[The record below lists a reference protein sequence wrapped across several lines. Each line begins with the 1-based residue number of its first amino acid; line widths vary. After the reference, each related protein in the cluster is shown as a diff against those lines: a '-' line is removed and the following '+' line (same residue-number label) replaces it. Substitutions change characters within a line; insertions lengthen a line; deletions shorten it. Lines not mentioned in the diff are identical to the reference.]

1 MLVQRCDQQS
11 MSTFRL
17 FSPIAVRANAN
28 LSLRGEQARYVGR
41 VLRMKPGD
49 ELTVFDGNGGEFP
62 ATIDVV
68 TKQELKLVIGAHV
81 ARNAESPLRITL
93 VQGISRGERMDFVV
107 QKATELGVHRISPVL
122 TSYSVVK
129 LSPERAAKRR
139 AHWQKIA
146 QSACEQCERNIVPA
160 IDAPQRLDDWFA
172 ANNDSSVP
180 AVILRADAPAAMPA
194 ISPPG
199 NALTILVGPEGGF
212 SESEL
217 ERAAAAGMH
226 AVRLGPR
233 LLRTETAALAAI
245 SIAQAS
251 WGDYRVR

>member
-107 QKATELGVHRISPVL
+107 QKATELGVRRITPVL
-122 TSYSVVK
+122 TEYGVVK
-129 LSPERAAKRR
+129 LAGERAQKRR
-139 AHWQKIA
+139 DHWQGVA
-146 QSACEQCERNIVPA
+146 ASACEQSGRTRPPR
-160 IDAPQRLDDWFA
+160 IDPPVSLNQWFG
-172 ANNDSSVP
+172 DKP
-180 AVILRADAPAAMPA
+180 ADADVDLILHPGAATPL
-194 ISPPG
+194 SRVGPPTTG
-199 NALTILVGPEGGF
+199 ACLLIGPEGGF
-212 SESEL
+212 SESEY
-217 ERAAAAGMH
+217 ADAKIAGFN
-226 AVRLGPR
+226 AVSLGPR
-233 LLRTETAALAAI
+233 ILRTETAAAAALAVMQ
-245 SIAQAS
+245 SN
-251 WGDYRVR
+251 WGDLRR